1 MTDIAEPPWGSL
13 MGRESVSAMRLA
25 MNPRAS
31 RLLGR
36 LPRPTVYS
44 ALELALLALIA
55 VQAAR
60 LVWTMVTPVGPVGEW
75 KGSAPVAAPAD
86 GSALTEFDPFFRLS
100 AASGPVAVTS
110 LNLKLYGVR
119 EDRATGRGSA
129 IIALP
134 DGTQQS
140 FAVGDEIM
148 PGVTLAQ
155 VGFDHVTISRG
166 GAQEQIFLDQSQPAA
181 GAAPADGSAPAPA
194 QASPIPAPPAPPPAP
209 AASAIQFQARSSG
222 GRVNGLIVNPG
233 GDGGEAFRAAGFER
247 GDIIVSVNGQTVSSV
262 EQARAMLRESGGQAT
277 VIVNRSGRAVPLRV
291 RLTL

>member
-1 MTDIAEPPWGSL
+1 

-31 RLLGR
+31 WLLGR
-36 LPRPTVYS
+36 LPRPTVYR

-60 LVWTMVTPVGPVGEW
+60 LVWTLVTPVGPVGDW
-75 KGSAPVAAPAD
+75 KGAAPLAAPSD

-129 IIALP
+129 IISLP

-140 FAVGDEIM
+140 FAVGDQIM

-155 VGFDHVTISRG
+155 VGFDNVTISRG
-166 GAQEQIFLDQSQPAA
+166 GAQEQIFLDQSEPAA
-181 GAAPADGSAPAPA
+181 GAAPATSDGSAPAPT
-194 QASPIPAPPAPPPAP
+194 SSIPTPPTPPTPP
-209 AASAIQFQARSSG
+209 AASAIQFQARTSG
-222 GRVNGLIVNPG
+222 GRVDGLIVNPG

-247 GDIIVSVNGQTVSSV
+247 GDVIVAVNGQTVSSV
-262 EQARAMLRESGGQAT
+262 EEARAMLRQSGGQAT
-277 VIVNRSGRAVPLRV
+277 VIVNRGGRAVPLRV

>member
-1 MTDIAEPPWGSL
+1 
-13 MGRESVSAMRLA
+13 MRLA

-60 LVWTMVTPVGPVGEW
+60 LVWTLVTPVGPVGEW
-75 KGSAPVAAPAD
+75 KGSAPLALPAA

-100 AASGPVAVTS
+100 AASGPVAITS
-110 LNLKLYGVR
+110 LDLKLYGVR

-140 FAVGDEIM
+140 FAVGDQIM
-148 PGVTLAQ
+148 PGVALAQ

-166 GAQEQIFLDQSQPAA
+166 GAQEQIFLDQSEPAEAA
-181 GAAPADGSAPAPA
+181 GDADGGTGTAPSAAPAPA
-194 QASPIPAPPAPPPAP
+194 SAIPAPPRPPPAP
-209 AASAIQFQARSSG
+209 AASAIQFQARTSG
-222 GRVNGLIVNPG
+222 GRVDGIIVNPG

-247 GDIIVSVNGQTVSSV
+247 GDVIVSVNGQAVTST
-262 EQARAMLRESGGQAT
+262 EQARSLLRQSRGETT
-277 VIVNRSGRAVPLRV
+277 VIVNRGGRAVPLRV
-291 RLTL
+291 RLSL